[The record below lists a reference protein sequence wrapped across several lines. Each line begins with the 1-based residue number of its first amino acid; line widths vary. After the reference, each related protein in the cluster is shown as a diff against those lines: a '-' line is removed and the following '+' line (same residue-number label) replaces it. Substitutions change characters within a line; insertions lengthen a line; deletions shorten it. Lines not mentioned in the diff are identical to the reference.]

1 MQITYNIRQSIALD
15 GNIQNTTTI
24 YIPVQGLTLS
34 CVKFLFFLPTSDF
47 LKHEGEVMV
56 ADKYFNIPSQTPID
70 LRMTLEF

>member
-1 MQITYNIRQSIALD
+1 MCEV
-15 GNIQNTTTI
+15 
-24 YIPVQGLTLS
+24 P
-34 CVKFLFFLPTSDF
+34 FFFLPTSDF